1 MPSDYSGDE
10 ESNYEPSPTP
20 GDRDNRKEKT
30 LTNMPYDEALELSQD
45 STASSLAEAKGGGG
59 APSVGAKGFGDDGK
73 SGLGGGGEERL
84 TNNPFDEACDLDDED
99 DSVDTTEGLQQKMF
113 AAPKKEAP
121 RPGAGAKAEPAKAS
135 AAPTARPPAPASA
148 PAATTTASGR
158 MTGGDGGSDSDESE
172 ESGKGGGGGAAS
184 AAPAVEG
191 AYNAKDYSDLNVSA
205 DVRDLFQY
213 IGRYN
218 AHEVELDSTLK
229 CFIPDYIPA
238 VGEMDAFIKVPRPDG
253 ERDELGLQVLD
264 EPAAAQSD
272 ATVLELQLRA
282 VSKKQHGDV
291 AIRSIEHAAK
301 NPLEIE
307 RWIKS
312 IEDLHRSK
320 PPPQVNYRKAM
331 PDIDKLMEEWP
342 SEFEDMLRGVALPT
356 ADLECSLPELAR
368 IACSI
373 MDIPVYDNLVESLH
387 VLFSVYLEF
396 SDNVHFAA
404 ARTAPPQGA

>member
-30 LTNMPYDEALELSQD
+30 LTNMPYDEALELSQ
-45 STASSLAEAKGGGG
+45 GGGG

-73 SGLGGGGEERL
+73 SGLGGGGSEQPVRR
-84 TNNPFDEACDLDDED
+84 ACDLDDED

-121 RPGAGAKAEPAKAS
+121 RPGAGAKAEPAA
-135 AAPTARPPAPASA
+135 
-148 PAATTTASGR
+148 
-158 MTGGDGGSDSDESE
+158 DESE

-396 SDNVHFAA
+396 SDNVHSGGPRRRR
-404 ARTAPPQGA
+404 ARERASSGRARASLLAPRRLPV

>member
-30 LTNMPYDEALELSQD
+30 LTNMPYDEALELSQ
-45 STASSLAEAKGGGG
+45 
-59 APSVGAKGFGDDGK
+59 
-73 SGLGGGGEERL
+73 RQ
-84 TNNPFDEACDLDDED
+84 
-99 DSVDTTEGLQQKMF
+99 GLQ
-113 AAPKKEAP
+113 
-121 RPGAGAKAEPAKAS
+121 RPQ
-135 AAPTARPPAPASA
+135 R
-148 PAATTTASGR
+148 
-158 MTGGDGGSDSDESE
+158 
-172 ESGKGGGGGAAS
+172 
-184 AAPAVEG
+184 V
-191 AYNAKDYSDLNVSA
+191 A

-253 ERDELGLQVLD
+253 GASGWGSRSWTS
-264 EPAAAQSD
+264 PRRQSD

-307 RWIKS
+307 L
-312 IEDLHRSK
+312 DQVHRGFAPLK

-342 SEFEDMLRGVALPT
+342 SEFET
-356 ADLECSLPELAR
+356 
-368 IACSI
+368 
-373 MDIPVYDNLVESLH
+373 
-387 VLFSVYLEF
+387 
-396 SDNVHFAA
+396 DNVHFAA
-404 ARTAPPQGA
+404 ARTAPPQGARERASSGRARASLARRGAPRLILIASLVVATMAL

>member
-1 MPSDYSGDE
+1 VP
-10 ESNYEPSPTP
+10 
-20 GDRDNRKEKT
+20 
-30 LTNMPYDEALELSQD
+30 
-45 STASSLAEAKGGGG
+45 KGLD
-59 APSVGAKGFGDDGK
+59 VGAK
-73 SGLGGGGEERL
+73 
-84 TNNPFDEACDLDDED
+84 P
-99 DSVDTTEGLQQKMF
+99 
-113 AAPKKEAP
+113 AAQ
-121 RPGAGAKAEPAKAS
+121 PA
-135 AAPTARPPAPASA
+135 ARPPAPARVAA
-148 PAATTTASGR
+148 PAMQGR
-158 MTGGDGGSDSDESE
+158 MTGGKDSESESDE
-172 ESGKGGGGGAAS
+172 ESAGGGGGGGGGGA
-184 AAPAVEG
+184 PAIEG
-191 AYNAKDYSDLNVSA
+191 AYDAKDYSDLNVSA

-218 AHEVELDSTLK
+218 AHEVDLDSTLK

-238 VGEMDAFIKVPRPDG
+238 VGEMDAFIKVPRPDAD
-253 ERDELGLQVLD
+253 RDELGLQVLD

-291 AIRSIEHAAK
+291 AIRSIEAAAK

-342 SEFEDMLRGVALPT
+342 SEFEEMLRDVALPH
-356 ADLECSLPELAR
+356 AELEASLPELAR
-368 IACSI
+368 VACAI

-404 ARTAPPQGA
+404 ARTGATPV

>member
-1 MPSDYSGDE
+1 
-10 ESNYEPSPTP
+10 
-20 GDRDNRKEKT
+20 
-30 LTNMPYDEALELSQD
+30 
-45 STASSLAEAKGGGG
+45 
-59 APSVGAKGFGDDGK
+59 VGAKGFGDDGK

-135 AAPTARPPAPASA
+135 AAPAARPPAPARA

>member
-121 RPGAGAKAEPAKAS
+121 RPGAGAKAEPA
-135 AAPTARPPAPASA
+135 RRRERGVRQ
-148 PAATTTASGR
+148 GR
-158 MTGGDGGSDSDESE
+158 RRRRR
-172 ESGKGGGGGAAS
+172 A

>member
-121 RPGAGAKAEPAKAS
+121 RPGAGAKAEPAA
-135 AAPTARPPAPASA
+135 
-148 PAATTTASGR
+148 
-158 MTGGDGGSDSDESE
+158 DESE

-404 ARTAPPQGA
+404 ADRAAAGRASRDVRQE